1 MFLFIN
7 KLKANK
13 GLLLVIF
20 GLLIIV
26 LIFIFD
32 LARLNEGASTTQT
45 PKIVTQEDAL
55 KPGDIVKLI
64 KITPVEGLKHQTLD
78 PFQIITFEFSDPVDL
93 TTIEISVLP
102 AIDYNVRVLEDDK
115 SKVVVLPKASGWL
128 PYTEYQIR
136 ITNLKSTDG
145 KGLSATASYKYKN
158 TPPEIKFN
166 ELPY

>member
-1 MFLFIN
+1 MSSFIN

-13 GLLLVIF
+13 GLLLIIF

-32 LARLNEGASTTQT
+32 LARLNEKSTTQT

-55 KPGDIVKLI
+55 KPGDIVQLI
-64 KITPVEGLKHQTLD
+64 KMTPAEGLKHQTLD
-78 PFQIITFEFSDPVDL
+78 PFQVITFEFSDPVDL
-93 TTIEISVLP
+93 STIEISVLP
-102 AIDYNVRVLEDDK
+102 AIDHNVRVLENDK

-136 ITNLKSTDG
+136 ITNLRSTDG